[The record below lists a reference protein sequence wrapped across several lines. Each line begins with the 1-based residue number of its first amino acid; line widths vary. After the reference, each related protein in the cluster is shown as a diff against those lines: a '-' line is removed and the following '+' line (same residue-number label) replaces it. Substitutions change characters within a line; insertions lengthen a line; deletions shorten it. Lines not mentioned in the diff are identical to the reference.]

1 MIRSYIAYDPTTGEI
16 VRKVTC
22 PEEIAELQFQ
32 AGEQWIEADASPE
45 THYVKDGA
53 VVAYTDQQREAKAK
67 SPPFPARWSN
77 TEMRWIDLR
86 SLEQVKADCWAAIKA
101 QRNAAEW
108 GGFDT
113 PFGRFDSDP
122 NSQTKIIGTAQL
134 ASIALAQGA
143 PFNVEWTLQ
152 DNTSVSLD
160 ATQMIAVGAALAAH
174 VDAVHQ
180 RGRQL
185 RAQIEA
191 ATTLADLEGI
201 SWTP

>member
-53 VVAYTDQQREAKAK
+53 VVAYTAQAREQKSRRVSSHHVWSNSAMQWVDLRTLEQRRAAKWAEMKRAREAA
-67 SPPFPARWSN
+67 
-77 TEMRWIDLR
+77 E
-86 SLEQVKADCWAAIKA
+86 AA
-101 QRNAAEW
+101 
-108 GGFDT
+108 GFDT
-113 PFGRFDSDP
+113 PWGRFDSDP
-122 NSQTKIIGTAQL
+122 ISQTKIIGAAQL

-174 VDAVHQ
+174 IDAVHQ

-191 ATTLADLEGI
+191 ATTFADLEGI